1 MRREGNLMSS
11 TVLGLA
17 KYLRDNIVKDD
28 EGEFISIPECDF
40 CIIDDDN
47 AKYTLKELH
56 SKAEGW
62 YGLKVVNGGFNSD
75 CLVVMSDYYGG
86 GCANIAQIWNDGF
99 GPSDGTIQDLYQ
111 MIENTLNERESA
123 SYDTILLVE
132 FPQKK
137 TKYIARFSEARYGQV
152 EVEAETEGQADELAN
167 QMYLDGKVFWHD
179 EELTDL
185 TVEEA
190 EV

>member
-28 EGEFISIPECDF
+28 NGEFISIPECDF
-40 CIIDDDN
+40 CIIGDDDT
-47 AKYTLKELH
+47 KYTLKELH

-75 CLVVMSDYYGG
+75 CLIVMSDYYGG

-99 GPSDGTIQDLYQ
+99 APADGTIHDLCL

-123 SYDTILLVE
+123 GYNTVVLVE
-132 FPQKK
+132 FPTKK
-137 TKYIARFSEARYGQV
+137 KYTVRLSALQYGQV
-152 EVEAETEGQADELAN
+152 DVEAGSEEQAEAIATE
-167 QMYLDGKVFWHD
+167 MYQNGEVLWHSG
-179 EELTDL
+179 ELTDL